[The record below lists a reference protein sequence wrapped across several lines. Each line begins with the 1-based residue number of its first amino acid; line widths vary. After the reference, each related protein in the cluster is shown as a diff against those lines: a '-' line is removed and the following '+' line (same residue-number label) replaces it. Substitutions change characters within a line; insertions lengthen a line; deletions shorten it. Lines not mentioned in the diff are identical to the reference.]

1 MAAAPGGNVKIL
13 FAIIIT
19 LMILAAI
26 VLPWPLSGEKW
37 TDDLKFQLG
46 GKRDEYAIYLAMR
59 VLWPSWAERLHM
71 DWWHR
76 PPDPPLELEGL

>member
-1 MAAAPGGNVKIL
+1 MQIRIETARGHQTDSCYRPTRQEAR
-13 FAIIIT
+13 
-19 LMILAAI
+19 
-26 VLPWPLSGEKW
+26 
-37 TDDLKFQLG
+37 DDLKFQLG